1 MLCQISDNSM
11 EINCI
16 FDLTKI
22 RLYDAHKFLV
32 TIRIIEKDF
41 VFLTRRDNLK
51 CLPYLTI
58 ILLNE
63 PALG

>member
-1 MLCQISDNSM
+1 MLCQISYNSM

-22 RLYDAHKFLV
+22 RLYDTHKFLV

-51 CLPYLTI
+51 TI
-58 ILLNE
+58 LSLILC
-63 PALG
+63 